1 MKTLNILTTGAFATL
16 LLLGSCTKDVDNPN
30 SPGGGGEG
38 GVVEGIPTYATVS
51 LSQRTG
57 AGTYAGAAD
66 YVNGNSQA
74 SEAEKKINDAAV
86 LVFNNNDIL
95 ENFVKFENA
104 DIDAEPYAKTFA
116 TTTGKKRLYA
126 LANIGDDNYQK
137 IEAIFNGQTAADKK
151 LSNVC
156 KVIQQITTIA
166 DAADNTPDQE
176 NFWMSNVY
184 KLGAT
189 IEDQVTVLNVD
200 QTTVEGGNGDDAT
213 KNNFKVYIGRMVSK
227 VTPTFAD
234 NLVINSGDGTIEIKD
249 EHDAVVAEY
258 RVRNNPTRFYTF
270 PVYEG
275 TQLISPYYNRTYDL
289 PNPTDYANDNT
300 KVGKNDFFDNGHDG
314 GGPGTHTFVKAA
326 TDSYLTEN
334 SPKEAKRHK
343 VTFLSIKA
351 KWTPNANAI
360 ILSAD
365 GSYAAD
371 QATALTKI
379 TSAAGAGG
387 NDGTFY
393 RVQKWENGLIT
404 GYCPGIYADIPTA
417 WHEVGTAINTETK
430 AGQLT
435 DAAADRDEAKTKSKD
450 VLNANKA
457 YLVVKYTNGIAYWA
471 YWMRSRLDGTIA
483 EKYALKRNNHYKVNI
498 ISVDGVGEPTEDDNL
513 DKDEDLEAD
522 ASMKATIEVLNW
534 NVVDIE
540 GGI

>member
-30 SPGGGGEG
+30 SPGGGEG

-51 LSQRTG
+51 LSQGTG
-57 AGTYAGAAD
+57 AGTYADAGD
-66 YVNGNSQA
+66 YVNGNSPA
-74 SEAEKKINDAAV
+74 SEAEKKITDAVV
-86 LVFNNNDIL
+86 LVFNSDDVL
-95 ENFVKFENA
+95 ENYVKFE
-104 DIDAEPYAKTFA
+104 DAELAAAPYAKIFA

-126 LANIGDDNYQK
+126 LANLGDYSK
-137 IEAIFNGQTAADKK
+137 IEAIFNGQTAANKK

-156 KVIQQITTIA
+156 KVIQEIA
-166 DAADNTPDQE
+166 DISGATTDNE
-176 NFWMSNVY
+176 FWMSNVY

-189 IEDQVTVLNVD
+189 IEDQVTV
-200 QTTVEGGNGDDAT
+200 QKGDENT
-213 KNNFKVYIGRMVSK
+213 NNFTIYIGRMTGK
-227 VTPTFAD
+227 VTLSFSDA
-234 NLVINSGDGTIEIKD
+234 LVVNSGDGTFGKD
-249 EHDAVVAEY
+249 AAQY
-258 RVRNNPTRFYTF
+258 RVRNNPKRFYTF

-289 PNPTDYANDNT
+289 PNPTDYADANT
-300 KVGKNDFFDNGHDG
+300 NVGKNDFFDNGHADG
-314 GGPGTHTFVKAA
+314 GNHTFVPTA

-351 KWTPNANAI
+351 KWTPSKDALFLNANGSVAGD
-360 ILSAD
+360 LS
-365 GSYAAD
+365 G
-371 QATALTKI
+371 TI
-379 TSAAGAGG
+379 TG
-387 NDGTFY
+387 NQGTFY
-393 RVQKWENGLIT
+393 RVQKWQGGKIV
-404 GYCPGIYADIPTA
+404 GYCPGIYAETPTN
-417 WHEVGTAINTETK
+417 WTDVGGTPGNGEGALNTAV
-430 AGQLT
+430 
-435 DAAADRDEAKTKSKD
+435 ADRNAAKASVD
-450 VLNANKA
+450 PC
-457 YLVVKYTNGIAYWA
+457 YLIVTYDQGMAYWA

>member
-1 MKTLNILTTGAFATL
+1 MKTLNFLTTGAFATL
-16 LLLGSCTKDVDNPN
+16 LLLGSCTKDVDNPQ
-30 SPGGGGEG
+30 GGGGEG

-57 AGTYAGAAD
+57 AGTYADAGN

-74 SEAEKKINDAAV
+74 SEVEKKITDAVV
-86 LVFNNNDIL
+86 LVFNSDDVL
-95 ENFVKFENA
+95 ENYVTLDVVTEG
-104 DIDAEPYAKTFA
+104 DAGNQTTVAKKTFA

-126 LANIGDDNYQK
+126 LANLGDYSK
-137 IEAIFNGQTAADKK
+137 IEAIFNGQTAANKK
-151 LSNVC
+151 LSYVC
-156 KVIQQITTIA
+156 KVIQQIA
-166 DAADNTPDQE
+166 DISGATADNK
-176 NFWMSNVY
+176 FWMSNVY

-189 IEDQVTVLNVD
+189 IEDQVEVLNVD
-200 QTTVEGGNGDDAT
+200 QTTAAGGNGNDQT

-249 EHDAVVAEY
+249 GQDRTVAEY
-258 RVRNNPTRFYTF
+258 RVRNNPKRFYTF

-275 TQLISPYYNRTYDL
+275 TQLISPYYHRTYDL
-289 PNPTDYANDNT
+289 PNPTDYGDANTN
-300 KVGKNDFFDNGHDG
+300 VGKNDFFDNGHDADDADG
-314 GGPGTHTFVKAA
+314 IAHTFVAA
-326 TDSYLTEN
+326 GTDSYLTEN

-351 KWTPNANAI
+351 KWTPNANA
-360 ILSAD
+360 LLLDKD
-365 GSYAAD
+365 GSIADDAA
-371 QATALTKI
+371 ATLKKI
-379 TSAAGAGG
+379 TDAAPTG
-387 NDGTFY
+387 NGGTFY
-393 RVQKWENGLIT
+393 RVQKWQGGKIV
-404 GYCPGIYADIPTA
+404 GYCPGIYAETPERWTDVGGTPGNGQGALNTA
-417 WHEVGTAINTETK
+417 V
-430 AGQLT
+430 
-435 DAAADRDEAKTKSKD
+435 ADRNAAKAS
-450 VLNANKA
+450 AGA
-457 YLVVKYTNGIAYWA
+457 CYLIVTYDQGMAYWA

-498 ISVDGVGEPTEDDNL
+498 ISVDGVGDPNEDDNL

>member
-74 SEAEKKINDAAV
+74 TAAEKKINDAAV
-86 LVFNNNDIL
+86 LVFNNNDVL

-166 DAADNTPDQE
+166 DAANNTPDQE

-189 IEDQVTVLNVD
+189 IEDQVTVLKKSQGDVVGGTD
-200 QTTVEGGNGDDAT
+200 ETT
-213 KNNFKVYIGRMVSK
+213 NNFTVYIGRMVSK

-258 RVRNNPTRFYTF
+258 RVRNNPKRFYTF

-300 KVGKNDFFDNGHDG
+300 KVGKNDFFDNGHNA
-314 GGPGTHTFVKAA
+314 GGPGTHTFVKIA

-334 SPKEAKRHK
+334 SPQEAKRHK

-351 KWTPNANAI
+351 KWTPNENALYLNTDGTVAGD
-360 ILSAD
+360 LS
-365 GSYAAD
+365 G
-371 QATALTKI
+371 TI
-379 TSAAGAGG
+379 AG
-387 NDGTFY
+387 NQGTFY
-393 RVQKWENGLIT
+393 RVQKWQGGKIV
-404 GYCPGIYADIPTA
+404 GYCPGIYAQTPARWTDVGGTPGNTA
-417 WHEVGTAINTETK
+417 PQETP
-430 AGQLT
+430 AV
-435 DAAADRDEAKTKSKD
+435 ADRNAAKASAD
-450 VLNANKA
+450 PC
-457 YLVVKYTNGIAYWA
+457 YLIVKYDQGMAYWA

-522 ASMKATIEVLNW
+522 TYMKATIEVLNW

>member
-1 MKTLNILTTGAFATL
+1 MKTLNFLTTGAAAAM

-57 AGTYAGAAD
+57 AGTYADAGD
-66 YVNGNSQA
+66 YVNGTSQA
-74 SEAEKKINDAAV
+74 TEVEKKITDAVV
-86 LVFNNNDIL
+86 LVFNSDDVL
-95 ENFVKFENA
+95 ENYVKFE
-104 DIDAEPYAKTFA
+104 DAELAAAPYAKIFA

-126 LANIGDDNYQK
+126 LANLGDYSK
-137 IEAIFNGQTAADKK
+137 IEAIFNGQTAANKK

-156 KVIQQITTIA
+156 KVIQQIADISGATT
-166 DAADNTPDQE
+166 DNK
-176 NFWMSNVY
+176 FWMSNVY

-189 IEDQVTVLNVD
+189 IEDQVTV
-200 QTTVEGGNGDDAT
+200 QKGDENT
-213 KNNFKVYIGRMVSK
+213 NNFTIYIGRMVAK
-227 VTPTFAD
+227 VTPTFAAD
-234 NLVINSGDGTIEIKD
+234 LVVNSGDGTIKTEN
-249 EHDAVVAEY
+249 AEY

-270 PVYEG
+270 PVYEKV
-275 TQLISPYYNRTYDL
+275 QLVSPYYDIVYNLAGATGEANEY
-289 PNPTDYANDNT
+289 PNKLNPI
-300 KVGKNDFFDNGHDG
+300 DFFDNG
-314 GGPGTHTFVKAA
+314 TAA
-326 TDSYLTEN
+326 AFGKTMGQDSYLTEN

-351 KWTPNANAI
+351 KWTPSKDALFLNTNGSVAGD
-360 ILSAD
+360 LS
-365 GSYAAD
+365 G
-371 QATALTKI
+371 TI
-379 TSAAGAGG
+379 TG
-387 NDGTFY
+387 NQGTFY
-393 RVQKWENGLIT
+393 RVQKWQGGKIV
-404 GYCPGIYADIPTA
+404 GYCPGIYAETPAKWTDVGGTPGNGEGALNTA
-417 WHEVGTAINTETK
+417 V
-430 AGQLT
+430 
-435 DAAADRDEAKTKSKD
+435 ADRNAAKAS
-450 VLNANKA
+450 VNPC
-457 YLVVKYTNGIAYWA
+457 YLIVTYDQGMAYWA

>member
-16 LLLGSCTKDVDNPN
+16 LLLGSCTKDVDNPQ
-30 SPGGGGEG
+30 GGGGEG

-57 AGTYAGAAD
+57 AGTYADAGD

-74 SEAEKKINDAAV
+74 SEVEKKITDAVV
-86 LVFNNNDIL
+86 LVFNSDDVL
-95 ENFVKFENA
+95 ENYVKFE
-104 DIDAEPYAKTFA
+104 DAELAAAPYAKIFA

-126 LANIGDDNYQK
+126 LANLGDYSK
-137 IEAIFNGQTAADKK
+137 IEAIFNGQTAANKK

-156 KVIQQITTIA
+156 KVIQEIA
-166 DAADNTPDQE
+166 DISGATTDNK
-176 NFWMSNVY
+176 FWMSNVY

-189 IEDQVTVLNVD
+189 IEDQVTV
-200 QTTVEGGNGDDAT
+200 QKGDENT
-213 KNNFKVYIGRMVSK
+213 NNFTIYIGRMVAK
-227 VTPTFAD
+227 VTPTFAAD
-234 NLVINSGDGTIEIKD
+234 LVVNSGDGTIKTD
-249 EHDAVVAEY
+249 NAEY

-270 PVYEG
+270 PVYEKV
-275 TQLISPYYNRTYDL
+275 QLVSPYYDIEYNLAGATGEANEY
-289 PNPTDYANDNT
+289 PNKLNPI
-300 KVGKNDFFDNGHDG
+300 DFFDNG
-314 GGPGTHTFVKAA
+314 TAA
-326 TDSYLTEN
+326 AFGKTMGQDSYLTEN

-351 KWTPNANAI
+351 KWTPSKDALFLNANGSVAGD
-360 ILSAD
+360 LS
-365 GSYAAD
+365 G
-371 QATALTKI
+371 TI
-379 TSAAGAGG
+379 TG
-387 NDGTFY
+387 NQGTFY
-393 RVQKWENGLIT
+393 RVQKWQGGKIV
-404 GYCPGIYADIPTA
+404 GYCPGIYAETPAKWTDVGGTPGNGEGALNTA
-417 WHEVGTAINTETK
+417 V
-430 AGQLT
+430 
-435 DAAADRDEAKTKSKD
+435 ADRNAAKASAD
-450 VLNANKA
+450 AC
-457 YLVVKYTNGIAYWA
+457 YLIVTYDQGMAYWA

>member
-51 LSQRTG
+51 LSQGTG
-57 AGTYAGAAD
+57 AGTYADAGD
-66 YVNGNSQA
+66 YVNGNSPA
-74 SEAEKKINDAAV
+74 SEAEKKITDAVV
-86 LVFNNNDIL
+86 LVFNSDDVL
-95 ENFVKFENA
+95 ENYVKFE
-104 DIDAEPYAKTFA
+104 DAELAAAPYAKIFA

-126 LANIGDDNYQK
+126 LANLGDYSK
-137 IEAIFNGQTAADKK
+137 IEAIFNGQTAANKK

-156 KVIQQITTIA
+156 KVIQEIA
-166 DAADNTPDQE
+166 DISGATTDNE
-176 NFWMSNVY
+176 FWMSNVY

-189 IEDQVTVLNVD
+189 IEDQVTV
-200 QTTVEGGNGDDAT
+200 QKGNENT
-213 KNNFKVYIGRMVSK
+213 NNFTIYIGRMTGK
-227 VTPTFAD
+227 VTLSFSDA
-234 NLVINSGDGTIEIKD
+234 LVVNSGDGTFGKD
-249 EHDAVVAEY
+249 AAQY
-258 RVRNNPTRFYTF
+258 RVRNNPKRFYTF

-289 PNPTDYANDNT
+289 PTPTDYADANT
-300 KVGKNDFFDNGHDG
+300 NVGKNDFFDNGHADG
-314 GGPGTHTFVKAA
+314 GNHTFVPTA

-343 VTFLSIKA
+343 VTFLSIKT
-351 KWTPNANAI
+351 KWEPTENALFLNANG
-360 ILSAD
+360 SVAD
-365 GSYAAD
+365 NK
-371 QATALTKI
+371 TAEIAKI
-379 TSAAGAGG
+379 TG
-387 NDGTFY
+387 NQGTFY
-393 RVQKWENGLIT
+393 RVQKWENGKIV
-404 GYCPGIYADIPTA
+404 GYCPGIYAETPTA
-417 WHEVGTAINTETK
+417 WTEVGGTPGNDVGQKTTAV
-430 AGQLT
+430 
-435 DAAADRDEAKTKSKD
+435 ADRDAAKGSAD
-450 VLNANKA
+450 AC
-457 YLVVKYTNGIAYWA
+457 YLIVTYDQGMAYWA